1 MTYFGPKLMPLE
13 ISRCNVPGVRVMRGM
28 GERNAIGTTTEG
40 EDLWLGN
47 DLSNTPAALASTTF
61 IPSPAD
67 AGEQMSV
74 ISEHA
79 NDASG
84 NTGVQTLTVSYIDAA
99 GAEQTTIVTMNGTTA
114 VPLTPTDVRFVQ
126 EMGALTVGSN
136 TVAEGNIRI
145 YKTSDATLVYN
156 MIAIGGEPKL
166 GAAQDGARRQNPSHH
181 ALERFRGQGVSVC
194 SYDYERIVQ
203 RSGPQSASK
212 TSSYLKTRSAVTS
225 PRMTMM
231 CMLLCRSSALLRFP
245 PSPLPPSGRH
255 RVVGGVT
262 SWIIEA
268 AAQHSWYP
276 RFQHTNPPP
285 LTGRRGSRPSPPHL
299 TS

>member
-84 NTGVQTLTVSYIDAA
+84 NTGVQTLSVSYIDAA

-156 MIAIGGEPKL
+156 MIAIGGNQSLVPHRMVPAGKTLHIMHWNASEVRGKRMFIRLRSDCTTEWPPVRQQNVFLFKDTL
-166 GAAQDGARRQNPSHH
+166 GCNLSTDDHDVYVAVPEFSVIK
-181 ALERFRGQGVSVC
+181 VSAFAVATLGEASC
-194 SYDYERIVQ
+194 SWW
-203 RSGPQSASK
+203 G
-212 TSSYLKTRSAVTS
+212 YLVD
-225 PRMTMM
+225 
-231 CMLLCRSSALLRFP
+231 
-245 PSPLPPSGRH
+245 
-255 RVVGGVT
+255 
-262 SWIIEA
+262 
-268 AAQHSWYP
+268 
-276 RFQHTNPPP
+276 N
-285 LTGRRGSRPSPPHL
+285 
-299 TS
+299 